1 MEPAVGTIR
10 PPAVYLPR
18 TNWSRDRES
27 NPEPTVYDTVALPIE
42 LSRHLSKLKS
52 SWCGA
57 IRFYYPYSAS
67 KDAVAD
73 EA

>member
-1 MEPAVGTIR
+1 
-10 PPAVYLPR
+10 
-18 TNWSRDRES
+18 
-27 NPEPTVYDTVALPIE
+27 
-42 LSRHLSKLKS
+42 LSKLKS